1 MAWLN
6 AVYTDPNGPILDA
19 PKYLT
24 NVSPTNVQTAAQQ
37 QVIKFHN
44 DGSKETGNATVDVQS
59 IKPAAAG
66 TYEARVC
73 VDTSKVTVTDKAG
86 KVLDT
91 GPTHSAALYS
101 MLKGADDIW
110 RIGGIQ
116 GVGTC

>member
-1 MAWLN
+1 VAWLN